1 MMIYEKPQ
9 AEIISFETESV
20 MFSLG
25 DLENEPLVDIS
36 QGIEDW

>member
-1 MMIYEKPQ
+1 MMIYEKPR
-9 AEIISFETESV
+9 AEVISFETENV
-20 MFSLG
+20 MLTAD